1 MEVGSLARSPA
12 SDHQNFTMN
21 RDAASDFA
29 SLDEDGWKAVA
40 RRDEEEIARVMN
52 ASQTGQ
58 PIELNFDA
66 DNEIDQSG
74 KADDAEDFADISDD
88 DLPDEEP
95 PTATNSF
102 EVPGLTDDGGTSH
115 DTDDLFGEGRESSP
129 FDHSGLFGGSS
140 PRGRH
145 LESDSVHPLI
155 RPETSFRDLDHDN
168 ELHFDDMPHATN
180 QDPDIPPATLN
191 EGELLRLKYPKFKP
205 GPVLN
210 WNELLPPK
218 IAKRKEKKAT
228 RKSKAL
234 ITSKM
239 SLDIA
244 LDQEKEFRV
253 PGGQAS
259 RQAESLTHLK
269 LGESSLQDESD
280 LDGSDDECV
289 AVAGIEYTQQHFQTL
304 TDDWDGFIRAAELEV
319 EKTMEAA
326 RDAKRARA
334 REEEEEEDWFRHIM
348 AGVEPK
354 KKARV
359 LPRGLPDIKQYPSL
373 NISAFEQVTRRNAK
387 RVVLDHNDPNLHL
400 IEEERRPAK
409 RVRTDQGVL
418 RMANGSLRKDP
429 LRRFKMSNDEEY
441 DVMKEAH
448 QDRVRATISNI
459 PVEHSLPALK
469 LAWPYYKTRLG
480 DSVEQY
486 HRPPF
491 RVRKFVGFKLEMQRR
506 DYYKKKA
513 MKGKAREVYTKT
525 KSLSLMDNS
534 SAVLFEYCERTPPV
548 LSKFGMGNRIINYY
562 RKKTNDDDG
571 SAIKKDIG
579 DSQFLLPEDRSPFAR
594 FGKVEP
600 GETVPTLH
608 NQMYRAPL
616 FKHTARPTDFVL
628 GRNST
633 GTEGARWYLRPIDHL
648 YVVGQTFPYVEVPGP
663 HSRKVTTTHKN
674 RTQMIA
680 FRMIKKDAD
689 HKLHTSDVT
698 KHLTGSNDGQNRQKL
713 KEFLAFKKSDREAN
727 RPGYW
732 TLRIDPDNPEKDQT
746 KYLKGEEEIRQLIK
760 PEDTCLLDGMYLGMK
775 MLEEAGYDPRLAAL
789 NEDDDGEGEEGK
801 AAKAGKKSGE
811 KGEESSAEKMAPW
824 KTTKAF
830 IDASNNKAMLQLHGE
845 GDPTGHGLGFSFI
858 RTSMKGGYLEQF
870 QNGPMSSSADAIE
883 RQRKENNGHAY
894 NVKKQDAAYE
904 AGISEIWE
912 KQRTTLSDP
921 TLHDDADILQVADDD
936 DRFHAH
942 GAPTP
947 GAAALD
953 DSVSQ
958 LSGFTSSSR
967 RGGQPRQLRIMREVD
982 DGHGGTIEQ
991 IEIVEDPVVIRHYIR
1006 RRAEMDAEEL
1016 EYGPFPEPDPL
1027 AGLEFTFPAYTF
1039 VPTASSRWPLLAMPL
1054 ETVLLR
1060 RSKLPPLPSLSRLAC

>member
-1 MEVGSLARSPA
+1 MSRNAP
-12 SDHQNFTMN
+12 DDFT
-21 RDAASDFA
+21 
-29 SLDEDGWKAVA
+29 SLDEDAWKALERA
-40 RRDEEEIARVMN
+40 DDAEIARVMH
-52 ASQTGQ
+52 ASQAGQ
-58 PIELNFDA
+58 ELEGINFSADA
-66 DNEIDQSG
+66 DIDQTG

-88 DLPDEEP
+88 DLPDEEL
-95 PTATNSF
+95 PTAATSF

-129 FDHSGLFGGSS
+129 FDHGGLFGGSS

-145 LESDSVHPLI
+145 LESDSVHPAI
-155 RPETSFRDLDHDN
+155 RPATSFVEVDHGHDL
-168 ELHFDDMPHATN
+168 LFDDMPHATN
-180 QDPDIPPATLN
+180 QDPNIPPATLN
-191 EGELLRLKYPKFKP
+191 EAELLKLKYPKFEP
-205 GPVLN
+205 GPILA

-228 RKSKAL
+228 KKTKPL
-234 ITSKM
+234 LTSKM
-239 SLDIA
+239 NLDLA
-244 LDQEKEFRV
+244 PDSEKEFRV
-253 PGGQAS
+253 PGVQAS
-259 RQAESLTHLK
+259 QLAPSFSRIQLKEVSSKAESDP
-269 LGESSLQDESD
+269 DESD
-280 LDGSDDECV
+280 NESV
-289 AVAGIEYTQQHFQTL
+289 AAAGVSFTQEHFQIL
-304 TDDWDGFIRAAELEV
+304 TDDWAAFILAAEDET
-319 EKTMEAA
+319 EKTLEKA
-326 RDAKRARA
+326 RNEKRA
-334 REEEEEEDWFRHIM
+334 REEEQDTWGLDYMADLDEE
-348 AGVEPK
+348 P
-354 KKARV
+354 
-359 LPRGLPDIKQYPSL
+359 PRKRQALAKGLPKITEHAAP
-373 NISAFEQVTRRNAK
+373 NISAFEEITRRNAK
-387 RVVLDHNDPNLHL
+387 RVLLDHNDPHLHL
-400 IEEERRPAK
+400 VEDETRPAK
-409 RVRTDQGVL
+409 RVRTEQSTV

-429 LRRFKMSNDEEY
+429 LARFRLSNDEEY

-469 LAWPYYKTRLG
+469 LAWPYYKTRLVE
-480 DSVEQY
+480 SVDQY

-491 RVRKFVGFKLEMQRR
+491 RIRKFVGYKVEMQKR
-506 DYYKKKA
+506 DYHKRKA
-513 MKGKAREVYTKT
+513 MKGKAREVYTTT

-534 SAVLFEYCERTPPV
+534 AAVLFEYCERTPPV
-548 LSKFGMGNRIINYY
+548 LSKYGMGNRIISYY

-616 FKHTARPTDFVL
+616 FKHAAKPTDFIL

-633 GTEGARWYLRPIDHL
+633 GAEGARWYLRPIDHL

-663 HSRKVTTTHKN
+663 HSRKVTTTLKN

-680 FRMIKKDAD
+680 FRMIKKDAQ
-689 HKLHTSDVT
+689 HRLHTSDVT

-713 KEFLAFKKSDREAN
+713 KEFLTFKKSDRETN

-732 TLRIDPDNPEKDQT
+732 TLRVDPEHPDKDQT

-760 PEDTCLLDGMYLGMK
+760 PEDTCLLEAMYLGMK
-775 MLEEAGYDPRLAAL
+775 MLEDAGYDPRLADI
-789 NEDDDGEGEEGK
+789 NDDDDGDGEEGGKASKGKK
-801 AAKAGKKSGE
+801 AAE
-811 KGEESSAEKMAPW
+811 KGEESSAQKMAPW
-824 KTTKAF
+824 KMTKAF

-883 RQRKENNGHAY
+883 KQRKENNGHAY

-904 AGISEIWE
+904 AGITEIWE
-912 KQRTTLSDP
+912 KQKATLSDP
-921 TLHDDADILQVADDD
+921 SLRDDTDIVQITDDD
-936 DRFHAH
+936 DRFNVQAV
-942 GAPTP
+942 ATP
-947 GAAALD
+947 GAVLD

-967 RGGQPRQLRIMREVD
+967 RGGQHRQLRITRQVD

-991 IEIVEDPVVIRHYIR
+991 VDIVEDPVVIRHYMR
-1006 RRAEMDAEEL
+1006 RRAEVETEDL

-1027 AGLEFTFPAYTF
+1027 AGLEFTLPAYTF
-1039 VPTASSRWPLLAMPL
+1039 VPTASSRLPLLAMPL

-1060 RSKLPPLPSLSRLAC
+1060 RSKCHGTPADCRSRSAR